1 MAKNIN
7 NEINICLFYKN
18 SFTRVVIKCVVGGV
32 VVVVIVL
39 EILGSHIL
47 NTQKFGSSI

>member
-7 NEINICLFYKN
+7 NEINIYLFDKN
-18 SFTRVVIKCVVGGV
+18 IITRVVTKCVVGGV

-39 EILGSHIL
+39 ERLGSHIL
-47 NTQKFGSSI
+47 NTQKFGSNI